1 MTKSHLL
8 ALGAM
13 AAFAVCAQPKEQAKA
28 QTNTQASLPIAQQ
41 IASFAKTCDGDMPF
55 RAGVAIPS
63 NDAARPSMM
72 GIAIGNVT
80 CLAKPVPPE
89 ETAGHLAYLTA
100 QLAPAHVF
108 DQLQRT
114 GRAKQYFS
122 FAYKGT
128 VFEMQQT
135 ASRLDAEMMSLHPML
150 CHDYNF
156 ISKTSGGQYIASGEM
171 QVCLPAYRMAANN
184 LPVVP
189 LEGASQGPQPSQR
202 RGYTEPRDKQ
212 YYGS

>member
-1 MTKSHLL
+1 MLKSTLV
-8 ALGAM
+8 ALCAT
-13 AAFAVCAQPKEQAKA
+13 AAFAAIAQPKPDARISILKQTENVAK
-28 QTNTQASLPIAQQ
+28 S
-41 IASFAKTCDGDMPF
+41 CDGDMPF

-63 NDAARPSMM
+63 NDPKRPGMM
-72 GIAIGNVT
+72 AIAVGNVN
-80 CLAKPVPPE
+80 CIADPVPAQ

-100 QLAPAHVF
+100 QLAPAHVI

-114 GRAKQYFS
+114 GTAKS
-122 FAYKGT
+122 DFAFTYKGT
-128 VFEMQQT
+128 QFEMQQLARRVDT
-135 ASRLDAEMMSLHPML
+135 GMITNNTML

-156 ISKTSGGQYIASGEM
+156 VSKTAAGKFIASGEV
-171 QVCLPAYRMAANN
+171 QVCLPEHRLLANN

-189 LEGASQGPQPSQR
+189 LEGASQGPAPAR